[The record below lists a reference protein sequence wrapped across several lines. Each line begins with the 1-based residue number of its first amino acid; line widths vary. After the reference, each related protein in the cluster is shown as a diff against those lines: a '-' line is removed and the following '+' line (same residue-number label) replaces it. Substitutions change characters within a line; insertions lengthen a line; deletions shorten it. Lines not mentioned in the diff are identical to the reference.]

1 LMAKYFKS
9 NSRVLQFNCDDES
22 VICGGITNPDQSTTL
37 CLINLKPTAEKVAL
51 NTAFSIDK
59 PMRAYQYVCG
69 DVPYNEYNDLQGYT
83 MVDPAAEGT
92 YELTMEP
99 HSLVLLTTDYTDRT
113 PSAVKNV
120 SAKGKRIKWDAVSD
134 EEHAYYRVFKDGK
147 QIGST
152 AATYLER
159 EVDVKAKYTVKSVD
173 KYGNMCK

>member
-1 LMAKYFKS
+1 
-9 NSRVLQFNCDDES
+9 
-22 VICGGITNPDQSTTL
+22 
-37 CLINLKPTAEKVAL
+37 
-51 NTAFSIDK
+51 
-59 PMRAYQYVCG
+59 
-69 DVPYNEYNDLQGYT
+69 
-83 MVDPAAEGT
+83 
-92 YELTMEP
+92 
-99 HSLVLLTTDYTDRT
+99 
-113 PSAVKNV
+113 VKNV